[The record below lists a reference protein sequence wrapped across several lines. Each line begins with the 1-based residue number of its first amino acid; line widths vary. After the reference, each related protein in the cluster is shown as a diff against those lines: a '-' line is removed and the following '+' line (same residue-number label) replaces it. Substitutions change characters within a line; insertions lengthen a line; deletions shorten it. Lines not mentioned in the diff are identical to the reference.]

1 MTSPPSGARP
11 PAGHWRV
18 DGTAAAETASVSPRE
33 AEGGPSAP
41 LAPLLPALGVAAAP
55 GLFAVFT
62 AQLRR
67 DLTIS
72 LRDRGDWMN
81 ALAFFGLVITLFPLA
96 ISPEPERL
104 RELAPGALWVAA
116 LLAMLLALDGLFRRD
131 YDDGSLEQF
140 VLGSRPLLLGVLAKL
155 LAFWLLTGLPLT
167 LLSPLLGYALNL
179 APDGYLPL
187 LCGLALGTPILT
199 LLGGAGAAL
208 TVSLRRGGVLLALLV
223 LPLTVPVLILG
234 VTAVDL
240 ASHAL
245 PARPALLWLGAL
257 LLGGATFLPLA
268 IVAALRLA
276 VE

>member
-1 MTSPPSGARP
+1 MTRHAPVAGA
-11 PAGHWRV
+11 
-18 DGTAAAETASVSPRE
+18 
-33 AEGGPSAP
+33 AP
-41 LAPLLPALGVAAAP
+41 LPASDDLLPLPALGPPALPAAAGSSGP
-55 GLFAVFT
+55 G
-62 AQLRR
+62 AQGLAAMFLAQMRR
-67 DLTIS
+67 DLTIA
-72 LRDRGDWMN
+72 LRDRSDWLN

-96 ISPEPERL
+96 ISPDPVRL

-187 LCGLALGTPILT
+187 LWGLALGTPVLT

-240 ASHAL
+240 ATHGL
-245 PARPALLWLGAL
+245 PARPALMWLGAL
-257 LLGGATFLPLA
+257 LLGGATFVPLA